1 MEEPSHGTHPAPRGD
16 PRRPGI
22 PRRIRRRPRESA
34 RADGSPARGDAPAP
48 PPRPPRRRRARPD
61 RATPSRARRTP
72 RLWTRRSAGVPRTA
86 RGSPRTGRR
95 LRRRRRRDGAADG
108 SDAGRAQER
117 DRGCGG
123 RRGTVGERVARAG
136 GPFGVEPWPRPSPRR
151 REPDLGLR
159 PQLSRKG
166 TTMRQVYDTPGGLE
180 VALQL
185 GAADIRVD
193 VRDTATTTVEIDG
206 YDAETPPTVRC
217 EPAPG
222 GGYRLTIEHRV
233 KRKWFANGRELEIRL
248 VVPPDTTID
257 GSGGAT
263 DLNANGTLAALS
275 FRTGSGDLHF
285 DDVHGDVHLTCA
297 SGDIEGRS
305 VGGHLGFKGASG
317 DIDVGTVGGGATVRS
332 ASGDIRIGRLD
343 GPTIITVGSGDVTLR
358 QVGAG
363 SVNVRAISGDVEV
376 GVRTGL
382 GVWLDV
388 SSTSGDVRSGLDAE
402 RNGGADAADLEL
414 TLNTVA
420 GDIRVDR
427 AGTR

>member
-1 MEEPSHGTHPAPRGD
+1 
-16 PRRPGI
+16 
-22 PRRIRRRPRESA
+22 
-34 RADGSPARGDAPAP
+34 
-48 PPRPPRRRRARPD
+48 
-61 RATPSRARRTP
+61 
-72 RLWTRRSAGVPRTA
+72 
-86 RGSPRTGRR
+86 
-95 LRRRRRRDGAADG
+95 
-108 SDAGRAQER
+108 
-117 DRGCGG
+117 
-123 RRGTVGERVARAG
+123 
-136 GPFGVEPWPRPSPRR
+136 
-151 REPDLGLR
+151 
-159 PQLSRKG
+159 
-166 TTMRQVYDTPGGLE
+166 MRQVYDTPGALE

-233 KRKWFANGRELEIRL
+233 KRKWFANGRELEVRL